1 MYTLNW
7 QPPYDWSWMLGF
19 LAARAVSG
27 VETVAEDYYAR
38 SLAVG
43 EYRGVVTAIP
53 DIARHTLHINL
64 SAGLEP
70 VAAECLA
77 KMSRLFD
84 LQCNP
89 QIVNGALGKLG
100 AARPGLRLPGCID
113 AFEQGVRA
121 ILGQLV
127 SVAMAAKLTAKVVQL
142 YGERLDDFPEYICF
156 PTPQRLAAADP
167 QALKDAKAAG
177 ADSFWFKDFSPIEL
191 LEVMDRTID
200 GRCYWPKE
208 APDVELGN
216 TTISALTETEKEV
229 LHNLVECISLKK
241 TAEKM
246 FVEESTV
253 KTHLKSIY
261 QKVGCANK
269 TELLV
274 LAMQVKLV
282 LPKKQE
288 N

>member
-27 VETVAEDYYAR
+27 VETVADSYYAR

-77 KMSRLFD
+77 KMSRLLD

-100 AARPGLRLPGCID
+100 AARPGLRLPGCVD

-156 PTPQRLAAADP
+156 PTPQRLAGCRIVLS
-167 QALKDAKAAG
+167 Q
-177 ADSFWFKDFSPIEL
+177 
-191 LEVMDRTID
+191 V
-200 GRCYWPKE
+200 GR
-208 APDVELGN
+208 DLQIFN
-216 TTISALTETEKEV
+216 
-229 LHNLVECISLKK
+229 SLK
-241 TAEKM
+241 
-246 FVEESTV
+246 
-253 KTHLKSIY
+253 
-261 QKVGCANK
+261 AN
-269 TELLV
+269 
-274 LAMQVKLV
+274 
-282 LPKKQE
+282 
-288 N
+288 

>member
-167 QALKDAKAAG
+167 QALKA
-177 ADSFWFKDFSPIEL
+177 
-191 LEVMDRTID
+191 
-200 GRCYWPKE
+200 
-208 APDVELGN
+208 LGMP
-216 TTISALTETEKEV
+216 L
-229 LHNLVECISLKK
+229 
-241 TAEKM
+241 
-246 FVEESTV
+246 
-253 KTHLKSIY
+253 
-261 QKVGCANK
+261 
-269 TELLV
+269 
-274 LAMQVKLV
+274 
-282 LPKKQE
+282 
-288 N
+288 

>member
-19 LAARAVSG
+19 LAARAVSS
-27 VETVAEDYYAR
+27 VETGADSYYAC

-77 KMSRLFD
+77 KMSCLFD

-100 AARPGLRLPGCID
+100 AARPGLRLPGSVD

-127 SVAMAAKLTAKVVQL
+127 SVAMAAKLTGLCLLPHASAAGCSRPAGIKSVRYAVETGRGTDSSGKCGAGGHL
-142 YGERLDDFPEYICF
+142 TNDNTGRRRTSDEKTANFSGDRALDGELFRLARLAGERCF
-156 PTPQRLAAADP
+156 S
-167 QALKDAKAAG
+167 AG
-177 ADSFWFKDFSPIEL
+177 
-191 LEVMDRTID
+191 
-200 GRCYWPKE
+200 
-208 APDVELGN
+208 
-216 TTISALTETEKEV
+216 
-229 LHNLVECISLKK
+229 
-241 TAEKM
+241 
-246 FVEESTV
+246 
-253 KTHLKSIY
+253 
-261 QKVGCANK
+261 
-269 TELLV
+269 
-274 LAMQVKLV
+274 
-282 LPKKQE
+282 
-288 N
+288 

>member
-167 QALKDAKAAG
+167 QALKSVRHAVETGRGTDSSGKCGAG
-177 ADSFWFKDFSPIEL
+177 GQLTNDNS
-191 LEVMDRTID
+191 
-200 GRCYWPKE
+200 GRCGAGDENAANFSGYR
-208 APDVELGN
+208 ALDGELFRFAWLAGERCF
-216 TTISALTETEKEV
+216 SA
-229 LHNLVECISLKK
+229 
-241 TAEKM
+241 
-246 FVEESTV
+246 
-253 KTHLKSIY
+253 
-261 QKVGCANK
+261 G
-269 TELLV
+269 
-274 LAMQVKLV
+274 
-282 LPKKQE
+282 
-288 N
+288 